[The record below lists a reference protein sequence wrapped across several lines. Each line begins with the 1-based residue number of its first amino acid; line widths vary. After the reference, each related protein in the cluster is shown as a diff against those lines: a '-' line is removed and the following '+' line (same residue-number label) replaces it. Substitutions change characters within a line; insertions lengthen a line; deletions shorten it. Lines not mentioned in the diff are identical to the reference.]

1 MTETSDPTVST
12 IFEVEGV
19 RTEDEVLKALQA
31 LFDVFAD
38 EGLGQAT
45 FEVKAGETTHLV
57 VKHKQSV
64 TPDRAVIAE
73 VLASAGDFRLVD

>member
-1 MTETSDPTVST
+1 MSETSDPIVST
-12 IFEVEGV
+12 TFEVAGV

-45 FEVKAGETTHLV
+45 FEVTDDGATHLI
-57 VKHKQSV
+57 VKHRRSV
-64 TPDRAVIAE
+64 TPDRAVIAQ
-73 VLASAGDFRLVD
+73 VLAEAGDFRLID